1 MKGIITWSYA
11 PYKPFLTDVG
21 DIYIC
26 RIVPSEDKIHLEWLE
41 QCGECSVYFR
51 IKEKGEFKLSGRTKK
66 NEFDI
71 LGLKT
76 EIDYEFYVEADG
88 RKSRIRLARTGK
100 SVGTVVNYLHPEDDA
115 YSFSGKYL
123 CSPSLVHLPSGRLLT
138 SMDIYA
144 GGYPQNLTLI
154 YSSDDN
160 GETWHYLS
168 ELMPCFWGKMFVHK
182 GELYMLS
189 VSTEYGDLLIGKS
202 TDGGR
207 SFSAPIALLRGG
219 NGKNGSEG
227 VHKNPQNMVYHKGRI
242 YGTLEWGSWDNRE
255 YGHAAMVMS
264 ADENADLMNPDSWS
278 FSYPKK
284 FECFS
289 DELKDLEKP
298 VMTIEGTLI
307 TDRDGKLLDV
317 MRFGKRGSVLA
328 YKVNE
333 TDPEAELEYHSLIT
347 MDTGF
352 SKFMIKYD
360 DVSERYYSIVSRLYD
375 KEKDWAR
382 NLLSLKVSKDLIN
395 WDNVCDIL
403 DYRNMSADKVGFQYV
418 DFEFD
423 EDDIIFLC
431 RTAFNGAHTF
441 HDSNYSTFH
450 RIKNFRSLMKKC
462 NISY

>member
-1 MKGIITWSYA
+1 MKGITTWSYS
-11 PYKPFLTDVG
+11 PYKPFLTNVG

-26 RIVPSEDKIHLEWLE
+26 RIVPNIAGIHIEWLE
-41 QCGECSVYFR
+41 KYGECYVYFR
-51 IKEKGEFKLSGRTKK
+51 VKGKGEFKLSGKTDK

-71 LGLKT
+71 LGLET
-76 EIDYEFYVEADG
+76 GSDYEFFVESEG
-88 RKSRIRLARTGK
+88 KRSRIRFARTGK
-100 SVGTVVNYLHPEDDA
+100 CVGTVVNYLHPDDDA

-123 CSPSLVHLPSGRLLT
+123 CSPSLVRLPGGRLLA
-138 SMDIYA
+138 SMDLYA

-154 YSSDDN
+154 YSSDDD

-202 TDGGR
+202 TDGGK
-207 SFSAPIALLRGG
+207 SFSAPVALLRGG
-219 NGKNGSEG
+219 NGKHGSDG
-227 VHKNPQNMVYHKGRI
+227 IHKNPQNMVYHNGRI
-242 YGTLEWGSWDNRE
+242 YGTLEWGSWENRE
-255 YGHAAMVMS
+255 YWHTAMVMS
-264 ADENADLMNPDSWS
+264 ADENADLMKPESWS
-278 FSYPKK
+278 FTYPKK

-289 DELKDLEKP
+289 DELKDLERP
-298 VMTIEGTLI
+298 VMTIEGTLVV
-307 TDRDGKLLDV
+307 DREGKLLDV

-333 TDPEAELEYHSLIT
+333 NDPEAELEYHSLIT

-360 DVSERYYSIVSRLYD
+360 DVSEKYYSIVSRLYD
-375 KEKDWAR
+375 DEKDWAR
-382 NLLSLKVSKDLIN
+382 NLLSLKVSNDLTN

-403 DYRNMSADKVGFQYV
+403 DYRNLSADDVGFQYV

-423 EDDIIFLC
+423 KDDIIFLC
-431 RTAFNGAHTF
+431 RTAFNGAHSF

-450 RIKNFRSLMKKC
+450 RIKDFR
-462 NISY
+462 NISRS